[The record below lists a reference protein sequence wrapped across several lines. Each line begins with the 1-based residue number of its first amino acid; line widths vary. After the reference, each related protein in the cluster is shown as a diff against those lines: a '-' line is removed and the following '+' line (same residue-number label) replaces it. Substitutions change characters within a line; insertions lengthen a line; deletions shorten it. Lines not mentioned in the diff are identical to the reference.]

1 MSITIHQSPT
11 GYQSAHSELWHVV
24 ESTNKAV
31 AGFQYVF
38 DIYKGGSL
46 ITRVKN
52 TPYSADNLGVL
63 DVHNIVRSFL
73 DSADF
78 PQIDI
83 DEFNTPAELGAD
95 VFFTEYDVRYGEVS
109 GGVLSVNIASGNY
122 KAFNNY
128 NRSQYDRKPST
139 IIDNI
144 FLTNRPNIKWYSGEP
159 VVITVNLDT
168 GSNGNAFDLTITRS
182 GTSNYVDKTYTNV
195 EKVYVFGFIPPANA
209 NEITL
214 FSENNGFT
222 SRLKFEKKCSKYDTH
237 TLVFL
242 NAFGGYDSF
251 TFVHG
256 KLMKDA
262 ERKSFEQ
269 SKWKLSNNT
278 MTQTS
283 SNVYNE
289 SKKVYAT
296 SYTEKMQLTTDILS
310 TGEYDWLAELIT
322 SPQVYYYSPSMSE
335 FYPVMITDTN
345 YEFKDDRINKTDTLT
360 INIEFSDSVNTQY
373 R

>member
-1 MSITIHQSPT
+1 MSITIHQAPN
-11 GYQSAHSELWHVV
+11 GYPSAHSELWHVV

-31 AGFQYVF
+31 TGFQYVF
-38 DIYKGGSL
+38 DIYKGASL
-46 ITRVKN
+46 VTRVKN
-52 TPYSADNLGVL
+52 TPYGADKLGVL
-63 DVHNIVRSFL
+63 DVHNIVRASL

-83 DEFNTPAELGAD
+83 DEFNTPVELGAD
-95 VFFTEYDVRYGEVS
+95 VFFTEYDIRYGEVS
-109 GGVLSVNIASGNY
+109 GGVLTVNVASGTY
-122 KAFNNY
+122 KAYNSY
-128 NRSQYDRKPST
+128 NRSPYDRKQS
-139 IIDNI
+139 DVSGNI
-144 FLTNRPNIKWYSGEP
+144 FLTNRPNIKWYDGEP
-159 VVITVNLDT
+159 VVITVSLDT
-168 GSNGNAFDLTITRS
+168 GTNGDAFDLVISRT
-182 GTSNYVDKTYTNV
+182 GTSNYVDKTYTSV

-209 NEITL
+209 DEMTL
-214 FSENNGFT
+214 FSTNDGFT
-222 SRLKFEKKCSKYDTH
+222 GRLKFEKKCAKYDTH

-262 ERKSFEQ
+262 ERKRFEQ
-269 SKWKLSNNT
+269 MKWQLSGNSIVKKT
-278 MTQTS
+278 G
-283 SNVYNE
+283 NVYNE
-289 SKKVYAT
+289 SKKVYST

-310 TGEYDWLAELIT
+310 TGEYDWLSELIT
-322 SPQVYYYSPSMSE
+322 SPQVYYYSTENEE